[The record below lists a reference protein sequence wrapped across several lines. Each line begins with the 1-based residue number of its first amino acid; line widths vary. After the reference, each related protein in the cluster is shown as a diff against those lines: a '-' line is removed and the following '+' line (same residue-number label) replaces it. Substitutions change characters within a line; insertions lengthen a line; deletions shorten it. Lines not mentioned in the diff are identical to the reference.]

1 MSIVDDLTKNLV
13 NKPRNETGISA
24 EREDFLEITNQ
35 RNLRYEAFDKEI
47 EEAKISGRKDS
58 RIAPFLE
65 QPFLA
70 LMCEKFK
77 AGNHLKPETQN
88 MFLRLA
94 EKAFLSPDSKK
105 TALEKASF
113 LREAVEVLSDLSR
126 PNLSVLKMYEF
137 EEFLISSRAFPYF
150 TQNGDTKF
158 TGNNTLLALFPN
170 FPLVDK
176 FLRSDI
182 IPQREKVEK
191 IIEFSSTIQNDFEI
205 SSFEALA
212 TTLNLYQASD
222 SQTAFSQDTLD
233 LFSQAAKGLGL
244 SEEELDTAVLLALNG
259 SNRLLSQSEQK
270 TISDFA
276 IKNHLWK
283 TICFIAENQI
293 DDIIPRIVTP
303 LTASSLN
310 ESKYL
315 EIRNKVIL
323 KIIKFS
329 KEKNSEILKHNYP
342 RNNVVELKRVI
353 QFDSQKAITK
363 ARENFQNYGDCFK
376 EDLSNFLNPFEFLW
390 ENSLKDSE
398 EKLNLFTD
406 FCLKYD
412 NCRSAINV
420 FSFTEFVPLKEYTKA
435 YSFLA
440 ENLLEKGYSLEEYDA
455 LEKEMQKIKRT

>member
-1 MSIVDDLTKNLV
+1 MSIVDDLTKDLV

-24 EREDFLEITNQ
+24 EREDFLEITKQ
-35 RNLRYEAFDKEI
+35 RNLKYEALDKEI
-47 EEAKISGRKDS
+47 EEAKISGRTDS
-58 RIAPFLE
+58 RITPFLE

-94 EKAFLSPDSKK
+94 EKAFLSPDSEK

-150 TQNGDTKF
+150 TQNGDPKF

-212 TTLNLYQASD
+212 TTLNLYQSSD
-222 SQTAFSQDTLD
+222 YQTVFSRDALD

-244 SEEELDTAVLLALNG
+244 SEEELDTAILLTLN
-259 SNRLLSQSEQK
+259 NVRLLTLSEQK
-270 TISDFA
+270 AFSDFA
-276 IKNHLWK
+276 IRNHLCK
-283 TICFIAENQI
+283 TLCFVAERQI
-293 DDIIPRIVTP
+293 GDIIPRIATP

-323 KIIKFS
+323 EIIKFS
-329 KEKNSEILKHNYP
+329 KEKDSESMKLNFP
-342 RNNVVELKRVI
+342 WNNAFDLERVKQI
-353 QFDSQKAITK
+353 DFLKAITK

-390 ENSLKDSE
+390 KNSLKDIKE
-398 EKLNLFTD
+398 NLNLFTD

-420 FSFTEFVPLKEYTKA
+420 FSFTEFVPLKEYTEA
-435 YSFLA
+435 YSFLT